1 MLSTG
6 CWFSDQRPFFL
17 HPDWLF
23 LRSLQEQL
31 PKERIPKD
39 KKITKQ
45 RRELKAV
52 KQSRKP
58 ARKRNVAKITC
69 CAVLAQYGGEI
80 PPEDGEAHGRKYSYI
95 SEEELYA

>member
-1 MLSTG
+1 M
-6 CWFSDQRPFFL
+6 
-17 HPDWLF
+17 
-23 LRSLQEQL
+23 
-31 PKERIPKD
+31 
-39 KKITKQ
+39 
-45 RRELKAV
+45 KAV